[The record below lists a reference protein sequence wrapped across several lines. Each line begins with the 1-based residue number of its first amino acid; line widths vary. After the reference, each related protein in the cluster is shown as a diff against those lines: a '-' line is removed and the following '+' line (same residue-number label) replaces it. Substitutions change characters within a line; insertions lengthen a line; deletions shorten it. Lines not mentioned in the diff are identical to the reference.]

1 MTHYQNILIGRY
13 DFDLNETINESDC
26 GLPQQ
31 DRNIAPSYGLDN
43 YFGQSSHFE
52 MTGNL
57 GTSSNFHVSPNF
69 DADDYREN
77 ITQDEPIDPVNI
89 DDRDLPN
96 YGTPSA
102 SDSDDLL
109 NAEESGDNVPF
120 EVSSSDDDF
129 LMPNQSSRPMSMS
142 PFRNHEIPYLDH
154 LPDGP
159 NIFGDTHDEY
169 SSQRT
174 WCEPEDFMNGVIYI
188 EKGMLF
194 NPKSSCREQ
203 RVEQGCRF
211 RLTSFNDKHTNMW
224 KVGRYIKEHTCDMG
238 TCRDGHFNLDV
249 EMIANVLRVDIE
261 KTPRRK
267 AYLGRKRA
275 FEKVYGTWEGSFA
288 ELLRFMEAL
297 KHFNPRTIVEW
308 KTEQCVNV
316 IEDVFNYVF
325 WTFKPCIDG
334 FVFCRP
340 VISIDGTHVYGKYD
354 IKLLIAIATDGNG
367 SILPLAFAIVANE
380 SMETWSLFLDHLHLH
395 VVKGRRDVALIL
407 DRHHG
412 ILSSVDGG
420 RKWEMLT
427 TNSSESFNGLLKS
440 TRGLPV
446 TAMVR
451 LTYNLIVNRFVT
463 RSKFVNQ
470 LVQQKQQWMPKPFK
484 IFEDSRKKS
493 QRHTLINYHQ
503 QRKNIFEVQTH
514 MHHGHGG
521 NKHIV
526 NASQGKCQCGKWQSY
541 HIPCSHA
548 IKRFDQI
555 GYQAWEHMAPE
566 FSLRSYKKVYSGQ
579 FNPLGGEMYWPD
591 SLFLMIAN
599 KKYLRKVGVNK
610 ITRIHNEMDVP
621 ASTLTHK
628 CSTCKQLGHD
638 RRNYPSR
645 ARNASYGGSS

>member
-1 MTHYQNILIGRY
+1 MTHYQNIFIGRN

-52 MTGNL
+52 MTENV
-57 GTSSNFHVSPNF
+57 GTSSNFHVSPTF

-77 ITQDEPIDPVNI
+77 ITQDEPIDHVNI

-96 YGTPSA
+96 YGSPSA
-102 SDSDDLL
+102 SDSDDLP

-120 EVSSSDDDF
+120 EASS
-129 LMPNQSSRPMSMS
+129 N
-142 PFRNHEIPYLDH
+142 
-154 LPDGP
+154 GP

-169 SSQRT
+169 SSQ
-174 WCEPEDFMNGVIYI
+174 
-188 EKGMLF
+188 L
-194 NPKSSCREQ
+194 
-203 RVEQGCRF
+203 
-211 RLTSFNDKHTNMW
+211 
-224 KVGRYIKEHTCDMG
+224 GRYIKEHTCDMG

-261 KTPRRK
+261 KTPRFPIKDCQTSVLKAYGISISRRK
-267 AYLGRKRA
+267 SYLGRKRA
-275 FEKVYGTWEGSFA
+275 FEKVYGTWEGSLA

-297 KHFNPRTIVEW
+297 KHFNPGTIVEW
-308 KTEQCVNV
+308 KTERRVDV

-340 VISIDGTHVYGKYD
+340 IISIDGTHVYGKYD

-395 VVKGRRDVALIL
+395 VVKGRRDVALIS

-412 ILSSVDGG
+412 ILSSVYNSPNWQAPFGFHRFCLRHLKANFQKKFKNVTLNNLLWAAANHYQEKKFLEKMKMIKEINPEAYVWLMKNDLDKWTLHRDGG
-420 RKWEMLT
+420 RRWGMLT

-440 TRGLPV
+440 ARGLPV

-451 LTYNLIVNRFVT
+451 LTYNQIVNRFVT

-470 LVQQKQQWMPKPFK
+470 LVQQKQQWMPKPFMF
-484 IFEDSRKKS
+484 FED
-493 QRHTLINYHQ
+493 N
-503 QRKNIFEVQTH
+503 
-514 MHHGHGG
+514 
-521 NKHIV
+521 
-526 NASQGKCQCGKWQSY
+526 
-541 HIPCSHA
+541 
-548 IKRFDQI
+548 
-555 GYQAWEHMAPE
+555 
-566 FSLRSYKKVYSGQ
+566 
-579 FNPLGGEMYWPD
+579 
-591 SLFLMIAN
+591 
-599 KKYLRKVGVNK
+599 
-610 ITRIHNEMDVP
+610 
-621 ASTLTHK
+621 
-628 CSTCKQLGHD
+628 
-638 RRNYPSR
+638 
-645 ARNASYGGSS
+645 

>member
-1 MTHYQNILIGRY
+1 
-13 DFDLNETINESDC
+13 
-26 GLPQQ
+26 
-31 DRNIAPSYGLDN
+31 
-43 YFGQSSHFE
+43 

-69 DADDYREN
+69 DADDYRYVHHLIFYLSKEN

-120 EVSSSDDDF
+120 EASSSDDDF
-129 LMPNQSSRPMSMS
+129 LMPNQSPRPMSMS
-142 PFRNHEIPYLDH
+142 PFHNHEIPYLDH

-169 SSQRT
+169 SSQ
-174 WCEPEDFMNGVIYI
+174 
-188 EKGMLF
+188 L
-194 NPKSSCREQ
+194 
-203 RVEQGCRF
+203 
-211 RLTSFNDKHTNMW
+211 
-224 KVGRYIKEHTCDMG
+224 GRYIKEHTCDMG

-297 KHFNPRTIVEW
+297 KHFNPGTIVEW
-308 KTEQCVNV
+308 KTEQRVNV

-340 VISIDGTHVYGKYD
+340 VISIDGTHVYEKYD
-354 IKLLIAIATDGNG
+354 IKLLIAIATDGNS

-395 VVKGRRDVALIL
+395 VVKGRRDVALIS

-420 RKWEMLT
+420 RRWEMLT

-440 TRGLPV
+440 ARGLPV

-493 QRHTLINYHQ
+493 
-503 QRKNIFEVQTH
+503 
-514 MHHGHGG
+514 
-521 NKHIV
+521 
-526 NASQGKCQCGKWQSY
+526 
-541 HIPCSHA
+541 
-548 IKRFDQI
+548 
-555 GYQAWEHMAPE
+555 
-566 FSLRSYKKVYSGQ
+566 
-579 FNPLGGEMYWPD
+579 
-591 SLFLMIAN
+591 
-599 KKYLRKVGVNK
+599 
-610 ITRIHNEMDVP
+610 
-621 ASTLTHK
+621 
-628 CSTCKQLGHD
+628 
-638 RRNYPSR
+638 
-645 ARNASYGGSS
+645 

>member
-1 MTHYQNILIGRY
+1 
-13 DFDLNETINESDC
+13 
-26 GLPQQ
+26 
-31 DRNIAPSYGLDN
+31 
-43 YFGQSSHFE
+43 
-52 MTGNL
+52 
-57 GTSSNFHVSPNF
+57 
-69 DADDYREN
+69 
-77 ITQDEPIDPVNI
+77 
-89 DDRDLPN
+89 
-96 YGTPSA
+96 
-102 SDSDDLL
+102 
-109 NAEESGDNVPF
+109 
-120 EVSSSDDDF
+120 
-129 LMPNQSSRPMSMS
+129 
-142 PFRNHEIPYLDH
+142 
-154 LPDGP
+154 
-159 NIFGDTHDEY
+159 
-169 SSQRT
+169 
-174 WCEPEDFMNGVIYI
+174 
-188 EKGMLF
+188 
-194 NPKSSCREQ
+194 
-203 RVEQGCRF
+203 
-211 RLTSFNDKHTNMW
+211 MW

-261 KTPRRK
+261 KTPKFPIKDCQTTVLKAYGISISRRK

-275 FEKVYGTWEGSFA
+275 FEKVYGTWEGSFS
-288 ELLRFMEAL
+288 ELPRFVEAL
-297 KHFNPRTIVEW
+297 KHFNPGTIIEW
-308 KTEQCVNV
+308 KTKRRVDV

-354 IKLLIAIATDGNG
+354 IKLLIAIATDGNS

-395 VVKGRRDVALIL
+395 VVKGRRGVALIL

-412 ILSSVDGG
+412 ILSSVYNSPNWQAPFGFHRFCLRHLKANFQKKFKNVILNNLLWAAANHCQEKKFLEKMEMIKEINPKAYVWLMKNDLDKWTLHMDGG
-420 RKWEMLT
+420 RRWGMLT

-440 TRGLPV
+440 ARGLPV

-451 LTYNLIVNRFVT
+451 LTYNQIVNRFVT

-484 IFEDSRKKS
+484 IFEDNRKKS

-514 MHHGHGG
+514 MHHGSGG

-548 IKRFDQI
+548 IKEFDQI

-566 FSLRSYKKVYSGQ
+566 FSVRSYKKAYSGQ
-579 FNPLGGEMYWPD
+579 FNPLGGEKYWPD
-591 SLFLMIAN
+591 SPFLMIAN

-610 ITRIHNEMDVP
+610 ITPIRNEMDVP
-621 ASTLTHK
+621 ASTLTRK
-628 CSTCKQLGHD
+628 CSTCKQIGHD
-638 RRNYPSR
+638 RRNCPSQ